1 MNRVR
6 LGLTGLAL
14 VFLLVMAAAILLRPP
29 GEPEPKSKEDTLATL
44 GVVPG
49 ADKGSAEPAPDQPPA
64 VLQTPPLDTP
74 EPLTDPLI
82 IDESKDLTEI

>member
-29 GEPEPKSKEDTLATL
+29 AEPEPKAKEDPLATL
-44 GVVPG
+44 GVAPG
-49 ADKGSAEPAPDQPPA
+49 ADKNTEPAPELPPS

-74 EPLTDPLI
+74 EPLTDPLV

>member
-29 GEPEPKSKEDTLATL
+29 AEPEPKAREDTLATL
-44 GVVPG
+44 GVAPG
-49 ADKGSAEPAPDQPPA
+49 ADKSAGPEPERPPS
-64 VLQTPPLDTP
+64 VLNTPPLDTP
-74 EPLTDPLI
+74 EALTDPLV
-82 IDESKDLTEI
+82 IDESRDLTEI

>member
-29 GEPEPKSKEDTLATL
+29 AEPEPKAREDTLATL
-44 GVVPG
+44 GVAPG
-49 ADKGSAEPAPDQPPA
+49 ADKNAEPAPEEPPA